1 MMLFDQTL
9 QTGGAEELAFVIR
22 RFGQAIGM
30 EHQNVSGLERD
41 SPLVISDFLK
51 NAQGKSR

>member
-1 MMLFDQTL
+1 MVLLDQVL
-9 QTGGAEELAFVIR
+9 KPRRAEELAFIIR
-22 RFGQAIGM
+22 RLGKAVGM

-41 SPLVISDFLK
+41 SPFIVGDILK